1 MLKSSSNS
9 SYSEVVKQEQK
20 KKRNTQGIFDR
31 QIELCEFFAVVNAH
45 LDVNYKVNNDCT
57 LIRVCYDKN
66 SQWNAN
72 QGKRTLWKLVEK
84 YKLDLIGYE
93 RQGIRFTKVNAPWCK
108 KKIICDYSNL
118 MYMCFYLVKTIKT
131 TLKDIL
137 INLIY
142 SNKKKRS
149 LLMYQCLENY

>member
-31 QIELCEFFAVVNAH
+31 QIELCEFFAVMNAH
-45 LDVNYKVNNDCT
+45 LDVNYKVNNDCI

-108 KKIICDYSNL
+108 KKIICDYSIPLNL
-118 MYMCFYLVKTIKT
+118 
-131 TLKDIL
+131 LKFGLHVFLFSQDYQNYSKGYFNKF
-137 INLIY
+137 NLF
-142 SNKKKRS
+142 
-149 LLMYQCLENY
+149 